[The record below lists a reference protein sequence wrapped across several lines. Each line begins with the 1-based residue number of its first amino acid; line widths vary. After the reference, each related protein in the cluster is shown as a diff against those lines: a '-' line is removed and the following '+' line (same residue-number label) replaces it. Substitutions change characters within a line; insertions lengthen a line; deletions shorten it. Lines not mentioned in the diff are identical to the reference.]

1 MNLFDPDT
9 YARVRK
15 PLLEAETLPP
25 SCYTSHEFYER
36 EVSNIF
42 LKSWNL
48 IGREIARIV
57 PFGQVFRKKIDAQR
71 IRIQTRRS

>member
-25 SCYTSHEFYER
+25 ACYTSHEFYER
-36 EVSNIF
+36 EMSNIF
-42 LKSWNL
+42 LKC
-48 IGREIARIV
+48 
-57 PFGQVFRKKIDAQR
+57 
-71 IRIQTRRS
+71 